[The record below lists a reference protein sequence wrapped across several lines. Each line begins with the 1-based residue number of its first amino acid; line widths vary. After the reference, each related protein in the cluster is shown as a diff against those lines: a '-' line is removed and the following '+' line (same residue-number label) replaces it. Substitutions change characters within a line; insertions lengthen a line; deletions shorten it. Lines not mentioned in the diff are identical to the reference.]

1 MGESRVRTSS
11 SSSLVVHKEETVLVT
26 VPPAPA
32 DKLPLIVGGE
42 DKDHIA
48 RQRRDKVKEVSLFQ
62 FRKCLRMI
70 NDKCKDDLSD
80 FKRYVSLCNRIL
92 IKFFPITHLNK
103 ISFFYIKKNHFYEW
117 MEKFLRLLF
126 YFSYSLMNMLIF
138 WLSRSLFR
146 NKHLFIL
153 N

>member
-11 SSSLVVHKEETVLVT
+11 SSSLIVHKEETVLVT

-62 FRKCLRMI
+62 FGKYLRI
-70 NDKCKDDLSD
+70 NIPT
-80 FKRYVSLCNRIL
+80 N
-92 IKFFPITHLNK
+92 IKMTYQSHIT
-103 ISFFYIKKNHFYEW
+103 
-117 MEKFLRLLF
+117 
-126 YFSYSLMNMLIF
+126 
-138 WLSRSLFR
+138 
-146 NKHLFIL
+146 
-153 N
+153 

>member
-62 FRKCLRMI
+62 FRKYLRMS
-70 NDKCKDDLSD
+70 NDKYKNNLSAT
-80 FKRYVSLCNRIL
+80 FEELCIINRT
-92 IKFFPITHLNK
+92 F
-103 ISFFYIKKNHFYEW
+103 
-117 MEKFLRLLF
+117 
-126 YFSYSLMNMLIF
+126 
-138 WLSRSLFR
+138 
-146 NKHLFIL
+146 
-153 N
+153 